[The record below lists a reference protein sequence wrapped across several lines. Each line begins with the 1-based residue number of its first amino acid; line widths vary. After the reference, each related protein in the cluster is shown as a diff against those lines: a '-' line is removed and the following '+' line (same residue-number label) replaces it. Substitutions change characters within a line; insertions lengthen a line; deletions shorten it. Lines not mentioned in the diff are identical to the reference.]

1 MWLFKPQN
9 LKMDNIN
16 IPIHQKNN
24 KLMLTVS
31 TKLYSPE
38 AIAASLY
45 NFSADFFVFQ
55 NPSASQSDSVD
66 IFLESKDSA
75 KPIDESVVKRFCN
88 DLADQ
93 QIRFLTEKEFGHIRD
108 LIVEEAFKPVNK

>member
-1 MWLFKPQN
+1 ME
-9 LKMDNIN
+9 NIN
-16 IPIHQKNN
+16 IPIRLKDN

-55 NPSASQSDSVD
+55 NPSESQSDSVD
-66 IFLESKDSA
+66 VFFESKDETNTINDA
-75 KPIDESVVKRFCN
+75 VVKRFCN